1 MNLSINNL
9 TVGYTL
15 LTSGIV
21 FVLSFLFLFLMFT
34 TRRSP
39 WGPLNDISYVIA
51 LILLTPVLFSFHNY
65 LISSYPL
72 LALLALIL
80 SLVGILIISI
90 TQLRLVF
97 RTIEFEL
104 NLRQGAFGS
113 GLLGVGFII
122 FHLMHLNTAILPAGL
137 AWLGLFS
144 GILMAMGIP
153 TGLFYG
159 KEELAMTTGQ
169 LDWKN
174 TNKLAIISVS
184 STFIGQIVLIV
195 WVFWMG
201 IRLITL

>member
-1 MNLSINNL
+1 MYLPGNNL
-9 TVGYTL
+9 AIGYTL
-15 LTSGIV
+15 LISGIV
-21 FVLSFLFLFLMFT
+21 FILSFLFLFLMFT

-39 WGPLNDISYVIA
+39 WGPLNDISYAIA

-65 LISSYPL
+65 LRSSNPL
-72 LALLALIL
+72 LALLAVILI
-80 SLVGILIISI
+80 LVGILIISI

-122 FHLMHLNTAILPAGL
+122 FNLMHLNTAVIPSGS

-153 TGLFYG
+153 TGLFYS

-174 TNKLAIISVS
+174 TNKLAIVSVS

-195 WVFWMG
+195 WVFWLG